1 MTVKSL
7 PKAPKNKFLAVV
19 VVTVFVIG
27 AAKI

>member
-1 MTVKSL
+1 MTLKSL

-19 VVTVFVIG
+19 VTVFMIG